1 MTGPEDGATTPGRF
15 TARPRRSAD
24 DADKRSRLILEADR
38 LLSRLDRAARDGED
52 EFVRPVSDSRDIGA
66 LALITLAEFVH
77 RDLPAAVVAQLP
89 GDAVEGLRATRNI
102 AAHNYSA
109 LDNGR
114 LWATVTVHAP
124 ALLRT
129 IRAALLDG

>member
-1 MTGPEDGATTPGRF
+1 MTRPNEGETTQDRF
-15 TARPRRSAD
+15 TARPRRPAD
-24 DADKRSRLILEADR
+24 DTGKRSRLILEADR

-102 AAHNYSA
+102 AAHNYAA
-109 LDNGR
+109 LDNER
-114 LWATVTVHAP
+114 LWATLTVHAP

-129 IRAALLDG
+129 IRAALLNG